1 MNQSNN
7 DSPKQ
12 FGLFSVIRG
21 VDAATVEIK
30 STEIIIETIM
40 PKGVCGIIA
49 GTTWANKSFLA
60 MQMGMS
66 IANDAD
72 SFLGFEIKK
81 KGLSYTVYNYID
93 RTLGIPLASVHP
105 GFLLLS
111 CSKVVFIKP

>member
-1 MNQSNN
+1 MNPLNN

-21 VDAATVEIK
+21 VDADTAEIK

-49 GTTWANKSFLA
+49 GTTGANKSFLA

-72 SFLGFEIKK
+72 SFLGFEIKRR
-81 KGLSYTVYNYID
+81 GYQYY
-93 RTLGIPLASVHP
+93 
-105 GFLLLS
+105 LL
-111 CSKVVFIKP
+111 IQR